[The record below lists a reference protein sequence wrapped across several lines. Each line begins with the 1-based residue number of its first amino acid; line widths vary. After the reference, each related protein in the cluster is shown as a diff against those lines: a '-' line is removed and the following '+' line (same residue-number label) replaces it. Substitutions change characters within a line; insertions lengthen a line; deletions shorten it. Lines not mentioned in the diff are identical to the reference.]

1 MYSIQNLLQLEHYNG
16 VPLAGGKVY
25 VYRQGRTEL
34 ADIFSDMNGATPIAN
49 PAILDDLGMQEIYVS
64 QRYNYTV
71 VVTDPYG
78 NEMFSR
84 DIYTPINSISGSG
97 LPYEGIYPINVDNTA
112 YSISADTIPFGIQEP
127 LYFVKDD
134 AEGMVIG
141 MSGEFIPQSASGQF
155 VPTSVMDLYASKNW
169 VNDQGFLTGISESA
183 TWNTV
188 TGKLDTTAFDN
199 YSADVSG
206 QIDYVS
212 ANAGTTYSA
221 GTNIDITNDVISGK
235 DWTDSITGASA
246 YAYSEAT
253 AQIPTDYATIED
265 IESAVSGKSDKF
277 TVLTYNSST
286 WADFTAALNNNTIV
300 LCKDNTF
307 GTPHYAVLADYDPNV
322 GNKQAQ
328 FIYYAHIKATN
339 PNNPHYIKGDRDYA
353 TVFKLTDGSN
363 WSRKE
368 GYVSTLMLA
377 GNGIAESYNTE
388 TDRLTFSINP
398 EQVASAVSGLLP
410 STDLS
415 YISGQVDNKLDKAD
429 SANFY
434 PMTGNPS
441 GFLTGETDWT
451 NTITAASAYAYSEAT
466 AAIPPAFDPTYIS
479 AQVDNKLDSAIYA
492 ADSGN
497 FLTALPSNLATTGD
511 IADLAQSISETY
523 QPLGDYA
530 LNSSLS
536 SKLDQSALELTGEY
550 VSGVNLSGTSYR
562 LYAGWSTEAS
572 IAQTAN
578 FDSEGNY
585 LAEYV
590 NAIKTNS
597 GDWNN
602 VSAKLDSTAF
612 STVSGDFLTA
622 HQSLTASAN
631 WDSTYNTV
639 SDNSASWAGGA
650 GGDVY
655 TSGFE
660 YTTGGNISAYS
671 GSAFVGNEPTFNLVQ
686 GYGISMTTAS
696 DSLTI
701 ANTLVLETG
710 SI

>member
-1 MYSIQNLLQLEHYNG
+1 MYSIQNLIQLENYNG

-25 VYRQGRTEL
+25 VYHQGRTEL
-34 ADIFSDMNGATPIAN
+34 ATIYSDYNGATPIAN
-49 PAILDDLGMQEIYVS
+49 PATLDALGMQEIYVS
-64 QRYNYTV
+64 QRFNYTV

-78 NEMFSR
+78 NELFSR
-84 DIYTPINSISGSG
+84 DIHTPINSISGSG

-134 AEGMVIG
+134 AEGMIIG
-141 MSGEFIPQSASGQF
+141 MSGEYIPQSASGQF
-155 VPTSVMDLYASKNW
+155 VPTSMMDLYASKAW
-169 VNDQGFLTGISESA
+169 VNNQGFITGIPESA

-188 TGKLDTTAFDN
+188 TGKVDTTAFDN
-199 YSADVSG
+199 YSAEVSG

-221 GTNIDITNDVISGK
+221 GANIDITNDVISGK

-246 YAYSEAT
+246 YAYNEAT
-253 AQIPTDYATIED
+253 AQIPTDYATTGYV
-265 IESAVSGKSDKF
+265 ESAISGKSDKF

-286 WADFTAALNNNTIV
+286 WADFTAALNTNTIV
-300 LCKDNTF
+300 LCKRLEF
-307 GTPHYAVLADYDPNV
+307 GTTIYAVLTDYNSDEA
-322 GNKQAQ
+322 K
-328 FIYYAHIKATN
+328 FTYYVHTKATN
-339 PNNPHYIKGDRDYA
+339 PNNPHYSKGDRDYA
-353 TVFKLTDGSN
+353 VVYSLKPSST
-363 WSRKE
+363 WSTKD
-368 GYVSTLMLA
+368 GYVATLMLA

-388 TDRLTFSINP
+388 NDRLTFSINP

-466 AAIPPAFDPTYIS
+466 AQIPTDYATT
-479 AQVDNKLDSAIYA
+479 AQLADKLDTAIYA

-497 FLTALPSNLATTGD
+497 FLTALPSDLATTGD

-523 QPLGDYA
+523 QPLGDYMTA
-530 LNSSLS
+530 
-536 SKLDQSALELTGEY
+536 DALTG
-550 VSGVNLSGTSYR
+550 VS
-562 LYAGWSTEAS
+562 ST
-572 IAQTAN
+572 
-578 FDSEGNY
+578 
-585 LAEYV
+585 
-590 NAIKTNS
+590 
-597 GDWNN
+597 WNT
-602 VSAKLDSTAF
+602 VTAKLDSTAF
-612 STVSGDFLTA
+612 STVSGNFLTA
-622 HQSLTASAN
+622 HQNITESAN
-631 WDSTYNTV
+631 WNSTYNTV
-639 SDNSASWAGGA
+639 SDNSASWGQSVG

-686 GYGISMTTAS
+686 GYGISMTTAN

>member
-1 MYSIQNLLQLEHYNG
+1 MYSIQNLIQLENYNG
-16 VPLAGGKVY
+16 VPLAGGKIY
-25 VYRQGRTEL
+25 VYHQGRTEL
-34 ADIFSDMNGATPIAN
+34 ATIYSDYNGATPIAN
-49 PAILDDLGMQEIYVS
+49 PATLDALGMQEIYVS
-64 QRYNYTV
+64 QRFNYTV

-78 NEMFSR
+78 NELFSR
-84 DIYTPINSISGSG
+84 DIHTPINSISGSG

-134 AEGMVIG
+134 AEGMIIG
-141 MSGEFIPQSASGQF
+141 MSGEYIPQSASGQF
-155 VPTSVMDLYASKNW
+155 VPTSMMDLYASKNW
-169 VNDQGFLTGISESA
+169 VNEQGFITGIPESA

-188 TGKLDTTAFDN
+188 TGKVDTTAFDN
-199 YSADVSG
+199 YSAEVSG

-221 GTNIDITNDVISGK
+221 GANIDITNDVISGK

-246 YAYSEAT
+246 YAYNEAT
-253 AQIPTDYATIED
+253 AQIPTDYATLED

-277 TVLTYNSST
+277 TVLTYNQST
-286 WADFTAALNNNTIV
+286 WTDFITALNKNTIV
-300 LCKDNTF
+300 LCKYNNI
-307 GTPHYAVLADYDPNV
+307 YAVLTYYNPDT
-322 GNKQAQ
+322 GNRLARFTHYQ
-328 FIYYAHIKATN
+328 HVKATYPHN
-339 PNNPHYIKGDRDYA
+339 PRYYRSYRDYA
-353 TVFKLTDGSN
+353 YIFELSGS
-363 WSRKE
+363 SRWTMKE
-368 GYVSTLMLA
+368 GYVSTMMLA
-377 GNGIAESYNTE
+377 GDGISESYNSE
-388 TDRLTFSINP
+388 NDRLTFSINP

-410 STDLS
+410 SMDLS
-415 YISGQVDNKLDKAD
+415 YISGQVDNKLDKVD

-466 AAIPPAFDPTYIS
+466 AAIPTDYATT
-479 AQVDNKLDSAIYA
+479 AQLADKLDSAIYA

-497 FLTALPSNLATTGD
+497 FLTALPSDLATTGD

-585 LAEYV
+585 IVEYV

-686 GYGISMTTAS
+686 GYGISMTTAN

>member
-1 MYSIQNLLQLEHYNG
+1 MYSIQNLIQLESYNG

-25 VYRQGRTEL
+25 VYHQGRTEL
-34 ADIFSDMNGATPIAN
+34 ATIYSDYNGATPIAN
-49 PAILDDLGMQEIYVS
+49 PATLDALGMQEIYVS
-64 QRYNYTV
+64 QRFNYTV

-78 NEMFSR
+78 NELFSR
-84 DIYTPINSISGSG
+84 DIYTPINGITGSG

-134 AEGMVIG
+134 AEGMIIG
-141 MSGEFIPQSASGQF
+141 MSGEYIPQSASGQF
-155 VPTSVMDLYASKNW
+155 VPTSMMDLYASKAW
-169 VNDQGFLTGISESA
+169 VNNQGFITGIPESA
-183 TWNTV
+183 TWDTV
-188 TGKLDTTAFDN
+188 TGKVDTTAFNN
-199 YSADVSG
+199 YSADISG

-221 GTNIDITNDVISGK
+221 GANIDITGDVISGK

-246 YAYSEAT
+246 YAYNEAV
-253 AQIPTDYATIED
+253 AQIPTDYATLED

-286 WADFTAALNNNTIV
+286 WADFKDALNKNTIV
-300 LCKDNTF
+300 LCKYTQ
-307 GTPHYAVLADYDPNV
+307 GSMIYYAVLAEYDNSGPDEA
-322 GNKQAQ
+322 K
-328 FIYYAHIKATN
+328 FIYYAHAKATN
-339 PNNPHYIKGDRDYA
+339 PNNPHYSKYDRDYA
-353 TVFKLTDGSN
+353 VVFTLTSGST

-368 GYVSTLMLA
+368 GYVATQTVA
-377 GNGIAESYNTE
+377 GNGISESYNTE

-441 GFLTGETDWT
+441 GYLTAHQSLQGYATEQWVTSQGYLTAETDWT
-451 NTITAASAYAYSEAT
+451 NTITAASAYAYNEAT

-497 FLTALPSNLATTGD
+497 FLTALPSDLATTGD

-523 QPLGDYA
+523 QPLGDYMTA
-530 LNSSLS
+530 
-536 SKLDQSALELTGEY
+536 DALTG
-550 VSGVNLSGTSYR
+550 VS
-562 LYAGWSTEAS
+562 ST
-572 IAQTAN
+572 
-578 FDSEGNY
+578 
-585 LAEYV
+585 
-590 NAIKTNS
+590 
-597 GDWNN
+597 WNT
-602 VSAKLDSTAF
+602 VTAKLDSTAF
-612 STVSGDFLTA
+612 SMVSGNFLTA
-622 HQSLTASAN
+622 HQNITESAN
-631 WDSTYNTV
+631 WNSTYNTV
-639 SDNSASWAGGA
+639 SDNSASWGQSVG

-686 GYGISMTTAS
+686 GYGISMTTAN

>member
-169 VNDQGFLTGISESA
+169 VNDQGFITGITESA

-199 YSADVSG
+199 YSADISG

-221 GTNIDITNDVISGK
+221 GANIDITDDVISGK

-246 YAYSEAT
+246 YAYNEAI
-253 AQIPTDYATIED
+253 AQIPTDYATTGYV
-265 IESAVSGKSDKF
+265 ESAVSGKSDKF

-286 WADFTAALNNNTIV
+286 WADFAAAINKNTIV
-300 LCKDNTF
+300 LCKFNVV
-307 GTPHYAVLADYDPNV
+307 GGGYRYAVLTYYDPDIPN
-322 GNKQAQ
+322 GYAQ
-328 FIYYAHIKATN
+328 FICYEHSKATSPLN
-339 PNNPHYIKGDRDYA
+339 PQYIRNNRDYA
-353 TVFKLTDGSN
+353 YLYTLKRSST
-363 WSRKE
+363 WTKTE
-368 GYVSTLMLA
+368 GYVSTMMLA
-377 GNGIAESYNTE
+377 GDGITESYNSGN
-388 TDRLTFSINP
+388 DRLTFSINP

-466 AAIPPAFDPTYIS
+466 AQIPPAFDPTYIS

-562 LYAGWSTEAS
+562 LYAGWSDEAS

-612 STVSGDFLTA
+612 STISGDFLTA

-639 SDNSASWAGGA
+639 SDNSASWAG